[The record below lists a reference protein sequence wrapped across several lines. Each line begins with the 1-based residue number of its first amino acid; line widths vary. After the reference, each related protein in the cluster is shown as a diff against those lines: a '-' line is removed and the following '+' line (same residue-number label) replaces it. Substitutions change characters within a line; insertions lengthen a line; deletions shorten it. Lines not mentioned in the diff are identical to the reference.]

1 MNFFTTLVAT
11 IAVASAIVY
20 NADTIDGTSEDGTQS
35 TPHVASNEVPPPA
48 PPPDEI
54 SFSD

>member
-20 NADTIDGTSEDGTQS
+20 NVDTIDGTSEDGTQS
-35 TPHVASNEVPPPA
+35 TRHVAANEVPPPA
-48 PPPDEI
+48 PPPDDI